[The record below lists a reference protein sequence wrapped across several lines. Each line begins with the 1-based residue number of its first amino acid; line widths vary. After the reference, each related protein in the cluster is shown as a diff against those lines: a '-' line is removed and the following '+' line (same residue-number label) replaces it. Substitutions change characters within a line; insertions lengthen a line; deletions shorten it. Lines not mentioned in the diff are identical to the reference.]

1 MWTNGRDSERKA
13 RLKVGKTNHAP
24 YNIMVVDDDKHTA
37 RYMADMLRMLGH
49 TVITLYTPRSAMRQ
63 LNEVVPDVIF
73 VDINLPGIDGLEVCR
88 YLRRDPTTAHVPI
101 IVVSANGESAYQEAA
116 SAAGSDL
123 YIVKP
128 VMLEDLETALM
139 RVAGGHHPAG
149 ESGTVNPGK

>member
-1 MWTNGRDSERKA
+1 M
-13 RLKVGKTNHAP
+13 GKTNNVS
-24 YNIMVVDDDKHTA
+24 YNIIVVDDDKHTA

-101 IVVSANGESAYQEAA
+101 IVVSANGEAAYQEAA
-116 SAAGSDL
+116 SAAGSDV

-128 VMLEDLETALM
+128 VMLEDLEAALT
-139 RVAGGHHPAG
+139 RVAGGHNPMGNSGGG
-149 ESGTVNPGK
+149 EQGK

>member
-1 MWTNGRDSERKA
+1 
-13 RLKVGKTNHAP
+13 
-24 YNIMVVDDDKHTA
+24 
-37 RYMADMLRMLGH
+37 MADMLRMLGH

-101 IVVSANGESAYQEAA
+101 IVVSANGEAAYLEAA

-123 YIVKP
+123 YIIKP
-128 VMLEDLETALM
+128 VMLEDLEKALT
-139 RVAGGHHPAG
+139 RVAAGHQPAG
-149 ESGTVNPGK
+149 DPGALDSGK